1 MLVSGSGLLHS
12 GGMTK
17 YGGIFQN
24 KFKRPK
30 IRPARNR
37 VDLLLDVTTLYLV
50 LFSIGYAIWQYPG
63 LPPTIPTKFNGAGQ
77 VVSTGP
83 AATIFLMPAIGLV
96 ICIILRAIQHWPWL
110 SNTIVEITEANAE
123 VQYRLINLLLGWCG
137 VLVGGLFLFIE
148 ISIVQGAANGTPGSA
163 GAIVGFATLPWIP
176 LLGWYFWASFKA
188 A

>member
-1 MLVSGSGLLHS
+1 
-12 GGMTK
+12 MTK

-30 IRPARNR
+30 IRPARNW